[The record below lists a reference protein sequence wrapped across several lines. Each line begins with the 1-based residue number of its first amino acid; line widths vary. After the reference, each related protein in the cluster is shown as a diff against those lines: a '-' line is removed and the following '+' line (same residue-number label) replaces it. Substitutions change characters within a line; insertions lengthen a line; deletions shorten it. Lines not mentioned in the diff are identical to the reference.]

1 MEISSDVICQFLE
14 AAMHHVLWKRC
25 LYPEAIFVSRL
36 AFSVPIKVS
45 IHPDVNS
52 YISKSLT
59 CFRDLLCKS
68 QITVQGIDFVVLDEN
83 EEIFEKYIFQ
93 MNRIYCI
100 QNTKKMADEEL
111 NLYEI
116 PESVNNIFRNCL
128 LKLTTR
134 LSDLPILENP
144 ENCSFNIQIHVSKNG
159 EDYLEQNHIEVP
171 WIKKENE
178 ILPLI
183 LNKVTSTIPVFKEQD
198 PFELEVYVDLI
209 SPKP

>member
-1 MEISSDVICQFLE
+1 
-14 AAMHHVLWKRC
+14 
-25 LYPEAIFVSRL
+25 
-36 AFSVPIKVS
+36 
-45 IHPDVNS
+45 
-52 YISKSLT
+52 
-59 CFRDLLCKS
+59 
-68 QITVQGIDFVVLDEN
+68 
-83 EEIFEKYIFQ
+83 

-111 NLYEI
+111 NVYEI

-144 ENCSFNIQIHVSKNG
+144 ENCSFNIKIHVSENG
-159 EDYLEQNHIEVP
+159 ADYLAQNHIEVP